1 MRGGPALAETA
12 TVKNDFTKGPMWQVI
27 LKMAVPMMLAQLVNV
42 LYNVVDRMY
51 IGHIEGVGAMALT
64 GLGLSM
70 PVISLITAF
79 ANLCGSGGGPLCAIA
94 RGEGDKEK
102 AERFMGNAFTL
113 LLIIGAVITLVL
125 SVFLKDLLY
134 FLGASEQTFPYAAEY
149 LRVYL
154 MGTLFVMISLGMN
167 AFINAQGFA
176 KIGMLTVVL
185 GAVINIVLDP
195 FFILGPGEKLFG
207 VITMPFGLG
216 LGIRGAAWA
225 TVIAQLCSAVWV
237 LQFLF
242 SKKAILDLSPHCMRL
257 RSGTVG
263 RILALGVTGFVMGV
277 TNSLVQSACNVQLQR
292 YGGDLYVGVM
302 TVINS
307 VKELAFLV
315 VHGLASGAQPV
326 LGYNYGAKQYDR
338 VRTGIRFFCVG
349 SLLYACTVWLLS
361 MTIPG
366 ALIRIFNH
374 ESALLAAGIPSIRIY
389 FCGFMFMSMQSAGQ
403 CVFVGLGKAKY
414 AVVFSLLR
422 KVFIVLPLV
431 FLLPLIPGMGANG
444 VFWSE
449 PISDLLGGGAC
460 FLTMWFTVYK
470 KLGREETL
478 QRN

>member
-1 MRGGPALAETA
+1 MAATA
-12 TVKNDFTKGPMWQVI
+12 TVKNDFSKGPMWQVI
-27 LKMAVPMMLAQLVNV
+27 LKMAVPMMMAQLVNV

-102 AERFMGNAFTL
+102 AERFMGNSFVML
-113 LLIIGAVITLVL
+113 LGIGIVL
-125 SVFLKDLLY
+125 TALLSIFLKDILF
-134 FLGASEQTFPYAAEY
+134 FLGASENTYFYASEY

-154 MGTLFVMISLGMN
+154 LGTIFVMISLGMN

-176 KIGMLTVVL
+176 KIGMFTVVL
-185 GAVINIVLDP
+185 GAVVNIVLDP
-195 FFILGPGEKLFG
+195 FFILGPGEKLFS

-216 LGIRGAAWA
+216 LGIAGAAWA
-225 TVIAQLCSAVWV
+225 TVIAQFCSAVWV

-242 SKKAILDLSPHCMRL
+242 SRRAILDLRPKSMRL
-257 RSGTVG
+257 RAKTVG
-263 RILALGVTGFVMGV
+263 RILGLGVTGFVMGV

-292 YGGDLYVGVM
+292 WGGDLYVGVM

-307 VKELAFLV
+307 VKELCFLV

-326 LGYNYGAKQYDR
+326 LGFNYGAKKYDR
-338 VRTGIRFFCVG
+338 VRTGIRFFCVA
-349 SLLYACTVWLLS
+349 SLLYACSVWALS

-366 ALIRIFNH
+366 ALIRIFNQDA
-374 ESALLAAGIPSIRIY
+374 EMLRAGIPSIRIY
-389 FCGFMFMSMQSAGQ
+389 FCGFMFMSLQSAGQ
-403 CVFVGLGKAKY
+403 CVFVGLGKAKH
-414 AVVFSLLR
+414 AVTFSLLR
-422 KVFIVLPLV
+422 KVVIVLPLV
-431 FLLPLIPGMGANG
+431 FLLPLIPGMGVNG

-470 KLGREETL
+470 KLGREAALPTE
-478 QRN
+478 

>member
-1 MRGGPALAETA
+1 MQEVKA
-12 TVKNDFTKGPMWQVI
+12 VKNDFTKGPMWQVI
-27 LKMAVPMMLAQLVNV
+27 LKMSIPMMLAQLVNV

-51 IGHIEGVGAMALT
+51 IGHIEHVGAMALT

-79 ANLCGSGGGPLCAIA
+79 ANLCGNGGGPLCAIA
-94 RGEGDKEK
+94 RGEGDREK
-102 AERFMGNAFTL
+102 AERCMGNAFVL
-113 LLIIGAVITLVL
+113 LLCIGAALTVLL
-125 SVFLKDLLY
+125 SVFLKDLLF
-134 FLGASEQTFPYAAEY
+134 FLGASEQTFPYASEY

-154 MGTLFVMISLGMN
+154 LGTLFVMISLGMN

-195 FFILGPGEKLFG
+195 VFILARGEKLFG
-207 VITMPFGLG
+207 VITMPFGFG

-225 TVIAQLCSAVWV
+225 TVIAQLCSAIWV

-242 SKKAILDLSPHCMRL
+242 SKRAILDLRPKCMRL
-257 RSGTVG
+257 HGPTVG
-263 RILALGVTGFVMGV
+263 RILGLGVTGFVMGV
-277 TNSLVQSACNVQLQR
+277 TTGLVQSACNVQLQR

-326 LGYNYGAKQYDR
+326 LGYNYGAKAYDR
-338 VRTGIRFFCVG
+338 VRTGIRFFCIG

-361 MTIPG
+361 MVIPG
-366 ALIRIFNH
+366 ELIRIFNQDP
-374 ESALLAAGIPSIRIY
+374 ELLRAGIPSFRIY
-389 FCGFMFMSMQSAGQ
+389 FCGFVTMSLQSAGQ

-414 AVVFSLLR
+414 AVTFSLLR
-422 KVFIVLPLV
+422 KVVIVLPLV
-431 FLLPLIPGMGANG
+431 FLLPLIPGMGVNG
-444 VFWSE
+444 VVWSE

-460 FLTMWFTVYK
+460 FLTMWFTVYR
-470 KLGREETL
+470 KLGREEQAL
-478 QRN
+478 RGN

>member
-1 MRGGPALAETA
+1 MQE
-12 TVKNDFTKGPMWQVI
+12 VKEVRNDFSKGPMWQVI
-27 LKMAVPMMLAQLVNV
+27 LKMSIPMMMAQLVNV
-42 LYNVVDRMY
+42 LYNIVDRMY
-51 IGHIEGVGAMALT
+51 IGHIEHVGAMALT

-70 PVISLITAF
+70 PVISVITAF
-79 ANLCGSGGGPLCAIA
+79 ANLCGNGGGPLCAIA

-102 AERFMGNAFTL
+102 AERYMGNTFVLAL
-113 LLIIGAVITLVL
+113 GIGAVLTVLL

-134 FLGASEQTFPYAAEY
+134 FLGASEQTFPYASEY
-149 LRVYL
+149 LRIYL
-154 MGTLFVMISLGMN
+154 LGTMFVMISLGMN

-176 KIGMLTVVL
+176 KTGMLTVVL
-185 GAVINIVLDP
+185 GAVVNIVLDP
-195 FFILGPGEKLFG
+195 FFILSRGEKLFG

-216 LGIRGAAWA
+216 LGIAGAAWA
-225 TVIAQLCSAVWV
+225 TLIAQFCSAAWV
-237 LQFLF
+237 IRFLF
-242 SKKAILDLSPHCMRL
+242 SKKAILDLRPKSMRL
-257 RSGTVG
+257 QAKTVG
-263 RILALGVTGFVMGV
+263 RILGLGVTGFVMGI
-277 TNSLVQSACNVQLQR
+277 TNGLVQSACNIQLQR

-326 LGYNYGAKQYDR
+326 LGFNYGAKKYDR

-361 MTIPG
+361 ITIPG
-366 ALIRIFNH
+366 ALIRIFNQDP
-374 ESALLAAGIPSIRIY
+374 ALLRAGIPSIRIY

-414 AVVFSLLR
+414 AVTFSLLR
-422 KVFIVLPLV
+422 KVVIVLPLV
-431 FLLPLIPGMGANG
+431 FLLPLIPGMGVNG

-449 PISDLLGGGAC
+449 PISDMLGGGAC

-470 KLGREETL
+470 KMTREEAL
-478 QRN
+478 QTD

>member
-1 MRGGPALAETA
+1 MQEAK
-12 TVKNDFTKGPMWQVI
+12 TVKNDFSKGPMWQVI
-27 LKMAVPMMLAQLVNV
+27 LKMSVPMMMAQLVNV

-79 ANLCGSGGGPLCAIA
+79 ANLCGSGGGPLCSIA

-102 AERFMGNAFTL
+102 AERYMGNAFVL
-113 LLIIGAVITLVL
+113 LLIIGVALTALL
-125 SVFLKDLLY
+125 SIFLRDILF
-134 FLGASEQTFPYAAEY
+134 FLGASENTYPYASEY

-154 MGTLFVMISLGMN
+154 LGTLFVMISLGMN

-185 GAVINIVLDP
+185 GAVVNIVLDP
-195 FFILGPGEKLFG
+195 VFILERGEKLFG
-207 VITMPFGLG
+207 VLPMPFGLG

-225 TVIAQLCSAVWV
+225 TVIAQCCSAVWV
-237 LQFLF
+237 LKFLF
-242 SKKAILDLSPHCMRL
+242 SKKAILDLRPKCMRL
-257 RSGTVG
+257 HGPTVG
-263 RILALGVTGFVMGV
+263 KICGLGVTGFVMGV
-277 TNSLVQSACNVQLQR
+277 TNGIVQSACNVQLQR

-326 LGYNYGAKQYDR
+326 LGYNYGAREYDR
-338 VRTGIRFFCVG
+338 VRTGIRFFCLG
-349 SLLYACTVWLLS
+349 SLIYACTVWLLS

-366 ALIRIFNH
+366 ALIRIFNRDP
-374 ESALLAAGIPSIRIY
+374 ALLAAGIPSIRIY

-403 CVFVGLGKAKY
+403 CVFVGLGKAKH
-414 AVVFSLLR
+414 AVIFSLLR

-431 FLLPLIPGMGANG
+431 FLLPLIPGMGVNG

-470 KLGREETL
+470 KLGREASL
-478 QRN
+478 QSN

>member
-1 MRGGPALAETA
+1 MAETA

-27 LKMAVPMMLAQLVNV
+27 LKMSIPMMLAQLVNV

-51 IGHIEGVGAMALT
+51 IGHIEDVGAMALT
-64 GLGLSM
+64 GLGLCM

-79 ANLCGSGGGPLCAIA
+79 ANLCGSGGGPLCSIA

-102 AERFMGNAFTL
+102 AERYMGNSFTL
-113 LLIIGAVITLVL
+113 LLCIGVAITVL
-125 SVFLKDLLY
+125 LSAFLRPILL
-134 FLGASEQTFPYAAEY
+134 FLGASEHTLPYASEY

-154 MGTLFVMISLGMN
+154 LGTLFVMISLGMN

-195 FFILGPGEKLFG
+195 FFILGRGERLFG
-207 VITMPFGLG
+207 FITMPFGLG
-216 LGIRGAAWA
+216 LGIAGAAWA
-225 TVIAQLCSAVWV
+225 TVIAQFCSAVWV

-242 SKKAILDLSPHCMRL
+242 SKKAILDLRPKCMRL
-257 RSGTVG
+257 RAGTVG
-263 RILALGVTGFVMGV
+263 RILGLGVTGFVMGV
-277 TNSLVQSACNVQLQR
+277 TNGLVQSACNVQLQR
-292 YGGDLYVGVM
+292 WGGDLYVGVM

-307 VKELAFLV
+307 VKELCFLI

-326 LGYNYGAKQYDR
+326 LGYNYGARAYDR
-338 VRTGIRFFCVG
+338 VRTGIRFFCVS
-349 SLLYACTVWLLS
+349 SLIYACTVWLLS

-374 ESALLAAGIPSIRIY
+374 DPEMLRAGIPSIRIY

-403 CVFVGLGKAKY
+403 CVFVGLGKAKH

-422 KVFIVLPLV
+422 KVVIVLPLV
-431 FLLPLIPGMGANG
+431 FLLPLIPGMGVNG

-470 KLGREETL
+470 KLGKEQETL
-478 QRN
+478 

>member
-1 MRGGPALAETA
+1 
-12 TVKNDFTKGPMWQVI
+12 MWQVI
-27 LKMAVPMMLAQLVNV
+27 LKMSIPMMMAQLVNV

-51 IGHIEGVGAMALT
+51 IGHIEHVGAMALT

-79 ANLCGSGGGPLCAIA
+79 ANLCGNGGGPLCAIA

-102 AERFMGNAFTL
+102 AERFMGNAFVML
-113 LLIIGAVITLVL
+113 LGIGAAITVL
-125 SVFLKDLLY
+125 LSIFMKDLLY
-134 FLGASEQTFPYAAEY
+134 FLGASEQTFPYASEY

-176 KIGMLTVVL
+176 KVGMLTVVL

-195 FFILGPGEKLFG
+195 FFILSRGEKLFG
-207 VITMPFGLG
+207 VVTMPFGLG
-216 LGIRGAAWA
+216 LGIAGAAWA

-237 LQFLF
+237 LKFLF
-242 SKKAILDLSPHCMRL
+242 SKKAILDLGARCMRL
-257 RSGTVG
+257 HAKTVG
-263 RILALGVTGFVMGV
+263 KILGLGVTGFVMGV
-277 TNSLVQSACNVQLQR
+277 TNGLVQSACNIQLQR
-292 YGGDLYVGVM
+292 YGGDLYVGAM

-326 LGYNYGAKQYDR
+326 LGFNYGARKYDR
-338 VRTGIRFFCVG
+338 VRTGIRFFCIG
-349 SLLYACTVWLLS
+349 SLCYAGTVWLLS

-366 ALIRIFNH
+366 TLIRIFNQDPG
-374 ESALLAAGIPSIRIY
+374 LLRVGIPSVRIY
-389 FCGFMFMSMQSAGQ
+389 FCGFVFMALQSAGQ

-414 AVVFSLLR
+414 AVTFSILR
-422 KVFIVLPLV
+422 KVVIVLPLV
-431 FLLPLIPGMGANG
+431 FLLPLIPAMGVNG

-449 PISDLLGGGAC
+449 PISDLIGGLAC
-460 FLTMWFTVYK
+460 FLTMWFVIYK
-470 KLGREETL
+470 RLGREDALPQE
-478 QRN
+478 

>member
-1 MRGGPALAETA
+1 MQETRA
-12 TVKNDFTKGPMWQVI
+12 VKNDFSKGPMWQVI
-27 LKMAVPMMLAQLVNV
+27 LKMAIPMMLAQLVNV

-79 ANLCGSGGGPLCAIA
+79 ANLCGNGGGPLCAIA

-102 AERFMGNAFTL
+102 AERFMGNAFVL
-113 LLIIGAVITLVL
+113 LLIVGAAITALL
-125 SVFLKDLLY
+125 SVFLKDILY
-134 FLGASEQTFPYAAEY
+134 FLGASEKTFPYAAEY

-154 MGTLFVMISLGMN
+154 LGTLFVMISLGMN

-185 GAVINIVLDP
+185 GAVVNIVLDP
-195 FFILGPGEKLFG
+195 IFILAPGEKLFG
-207 VITMPFGLG
+207 VLTMPFGLG

-225 TVIAQLCSAVWV
+225 TVIAQFCSAVWV

-242 SKKAILDLSPHCMRL
+242 SKKAILDLRPKCMRL
-257 RSGTVG
+257 RAQTVG
-263 RILALGVTGFVMGV
+263 KILALGVTGFVMGV
-277 TNSLVQSACNVQLQR
+277 TTGLVQSACNVQLQR

-326 LGYNYGAKQYDR
+326 LGFNYGAKEYDR
-338 VRTGIRFFCVG
+338 VRTGIRFFCIA
-349 SLLYACTVWLLS
+349 SLLYACTVWALS
-361 MTIPG
+361 MAIPG
-366 ALIRIFNH
+366 TLIRIFNQ
-374 ESALLAAGIPSIRIY
+374 EPALLAAGIPSIRIY
-389 FCGFMFMSMQSAGQ
+389 FCGFMFMSLQSAGQ
-403 CVFVGLGKAKY
+403 CVFVGLGKAKH
-414 AVVFSLLR
+414 AVTFSLLR
-422 KVFIVLPLV
+422 KVVIVLPLV
-431 FLLPLIPGMGANG
+431 FLLPLIPGVGVNG

-460 FLTMWFTVYK
+460 FLTMWFTVYR
-470 KLGREETL
+470 KLGRGNEL
-478 QRN
+478 SGA

>member
-1 MRGGPALAETA
+1 MAETA

-27 LKMAVPMMLAQLVNV
+27 LKMSIPMMLAQLVNV

-51 IGHIEGVGAMALT
+51 IGHIEDVGAMALT
-64 GLGLSM
+64 GLGLCM

-79 ANLCGSGGGPLCAIA
+79 ANLCGSGGGPLCSIA

-102 AERFMGNAFTL
+102 AERYMGNSFTL
-113 LLIIGAVITLVL
+113 LLIIGVAITALL
-125 SVFLKDLLY
+125 SAFLHPILL
-134 FLGASEQTFPYAAEY
+134 FLGASEHTLPYASEY

-154 MGTLFVMISLGMN
+154 LGTLFVMISLGMN

-195 FFILGPGEKLFG
+195 FFILGRGERLFG
-207 VITMPFGLG
+207 FITMPFGLG
-216 LGIRGAAWA
+216 LGIAGAAWA
-225 TVIAQLCSAVWV
+225 TVIAQFCSAVWV

-242 SKKAILDLSPHCMRL
+242 SKKAILDLRPRCMRL
-257 RSGTVG
+257 RAGTVG
-263 RILALGVTGFVMGV
+263 RILGLGVTGFVMGV
-277 TNSLVQSACNVQLQR
+277 TNGLVQSACNVQLQR
-292 YGGDLYVGVM
+292 WGGDLYVGVM

-307 VKELAFLV
+307 VKELCFLI

-326 LGYNYGAKQYDR
+326 LGYNYGARAYDR
-338 VRTGIRFFCVG
+338 VRTGIRFFCVS
-349 SLLYACTVWLLS
+349 SLIYACTVWTLS

-374 ESALLAAGIPSIRIY
+374 DPEMLRAGIPSIRIY

-403 CVFVGLGKAKY
+403 CVFVGLGKAKH

-422 KVFIVLPLV
+422 KVVIVLPLV
-431 FLLPLIPGMGANG
+431 FLLPLIPGMGVNG

-470 KLGREETL
+470 KLGKEQETL
-478 QRN
+478 

>member
-1 MRGGPALAETA
+1 MQE
-12 TVKNDFTKGPMWQVI
+12 VKEVRNDFSKGPMWQVI
-27 LKMAVPMMLAQLVNV
+27 LKMSIPMMMAQLVNV
-42 LYNVVDRMY
+42 LYNIVDRMY
-51 IGHIEGVGAMALT
+51 IGHIEHVGAMALT

-70 PVISLITAF
+70 PVISVITAF
-79 ANLCGSGGGPLCAIA
+79 ANLCGNGGGPLCAIA

-102 AERFMGNAFTL
+102 AERYMGNTFVLAL
-113 LLIIGAVITLVL
+113 GIGAVLTVLL

-134 FLGASEQTFPYAAEY
+134 FLGASEQTFPYASEY
-149 LRVYL
+149 LRIYL
-154 MGTLFVMISLGMN
+154 LGTVFVMISLGMN

-176 KIGMLTVVL
+176 KTGMLTVVL
-185 GAVINIVLDP
+185 GAVVNIVLDP
-195 FFILGPGEKLFG
+195 FFILSRGEKLFG

-216 LGIRGAAWA
+216 LGIAGAAWA
-225 TVIAQLCSAVWV
+225 TLIAQFCSAAWV
-237 LQFLF
+237 IRFLF
-242 SKKAILDLSPHCMRL
+242 SKKAILDLRPKSMRL
-257 RSGTVG
+257 QAKTVG
-263 RILALGVTGFVMGV
+263 RILGLGVTGFVMGI
-277 TNSLVQSACNVQLQR
+277 TNGLVQSACNIQLQR

-326 LGYNYGAKQYDR
+326 LGFNYGAKKYDR

-361 MTIPG
+361 ITIPG
-366 ALIRIFNH
+366 ALIRIFNQDP
-374 ESALLAAGIPSIRIY
+374 ALLRAGIPSIRIY

-414 AVVFSLLR
+414 AVTFSLLR
-422 KVFIVLPLV
+422 KVVIVLPLV
-431 FLLPLIPGMGANG
+431 FLLPLIPGMGVNG

-449 PISDLLGGGAC
+449 PISDMLGGGAC

-470 KLGREETL
+470 KMTREEAL
-478 QRN
+478 QTD

>member
-1 MRGGPALAETA
+1 MSET
-12 TVKNDFTKGPMWQVI
+12 KEIRNDFSKGPMWQVI
-27 LKMAVPMMLAQLVNV
+27 LKMAVPMMLAQLVNA

-51 IGHIEGVGAMALT
+51 IGHIEHVGAMALT
-64 GLGLSM
+64 GMGLSM

-79 ANLCGSGGGPLCAIA
+79 ANLCGNGGGPLCAIS

-102 AERFMGNAFTL
+102 AERYMGNSFVML
-113 LLIIGAVITLVL
+113 LCIGVVITLLL
-125 SVFLKDLLY
+125 SVFLKELLY
-134 FLGASEQTFPYAAEY
+134 FLGASEQTFPYASEY

-154 MGTLFVMISLGMN
+154 IGTLFVMISLGMN

-176 KIGMLTVVL
+176 KVGMLTVVL

-195 FFILGPGEKLFG
+195 FFILGKGDKLFG
-207 VITMPFGLG
+207 VITMPFGLD
-216 LGIRGAAWA
+216 LGIKGAAWA
-225 TVIAQLCSAVWV
+225 TVIAQFCSAVWV

-242 SKKAILDLSPHCMRL
+242 SKKAILDLRPKCMRL
-257 RSGTVG
+257 RARTVG
-263 RILALGVTGFVMGV
+263 KILGLGVTGFVMGV
-277 TNSLVQSACNVQLQR
+277 TNSLVQSACNIQLQR

-326 LGYNYGAKQYDR
+326 LGFNYGAREYAR

-349 SLLYACTVWLLS
+349 SLIYACTVWLLS

-366 ALIRIFNH
+366 ALIGIFNRDP
-374 ESALLAAGIPSIRIY
+374 EMIRAGIPSIRIY
-389 FCGFMFMSMQSAGQ
+389 FCGFMCMAMQSAGQ

-414 AVVFSLLR
+414 AVTFSLLR
-422 KVFIVLPLV
+422 KVVIVLPLV
-431 FLLPLIPGMGANG
+431 FLLPLIPDMGVNG

-460 FLTMWFTVYK
+460 FLTMWFMIYK
-470 KLGREETL
+470 KLGREEDL
-478 QRN
+478 PRN

>member
-1 MRGGPALAETA
+1 MQERKE
-12 TVKNDFTKGPMWQVI
+12 VKNDFSKGPMWQVI
-27 LKMAVPMMLAQLVNV
+27 LKMSIPMMMAQLVNV

-79 ANLCGSGGGPLCAIA
+79 ANLCGNGGGPLCSIA

-102 AERFMGNAFTL
+102 AERYMGNAFVL
-113 LLIIGAVITLVL
+113 LLAIGAAITVLL
-125 SVFLKDLLY
+125 SVFLRDILF
-134 FLGASEQTFPYAAEY
+134 FLGASENTYPYASEY

-154 MGTLFVMISLGMN
+154 LGTLFVMISLGMN

-185 GAVINIVLDP
+185 GAVVNIVLDP
-195 FFILGPGEKLFG
+195 FFILGRGEKLFG
-207 VITMPFGLG
+207 VLTMPFGLG

-225 TVIAQLCSAVWV
+225 TVIAQLCSAAWV
-237 LQFLF
+237 LKFLF
-242 SKKAILDLSPHCMRL
+242 SKKAILDL
-257 RSGTVG
+257 
-263 RILALGVTGFVMGV
+263 TGFVMGV
-277 TNSLVQSACNVQLQR
+277 TTGLVQSACNVQLQR
-292 YGGDLYVGVM
+292 WGGDLYVGVM

-326 LGYNYGAKQYDR
+326 LGFNYGAREYDR
-338 VRTGIRFFCVG
+338 VRTGIRFFCLG

-366 ALIRIFNH
+366 ALIRIFNQDP
-374 ESALLAAGIPSIRIY
+374 ALLQAGIPSIRIY
-389 FCGFMFMSMQSAGQ
+389 FCGFMCMALQSAGQ
-403 CVFVGLGKAKY
+403 CVFVGLGKAKH

-422 KVFIVLPLV
+422 KVVIVLPLV
-431 FLLPLIPGMGANG
+431 FLLPRLPGMGVNG

-470 KLGREETL
+470 KLGREDHL
-478 QRN
+478 SRN

>member
-1 MRGGPALAETA
+1 MAETA

-51 IGHIEGVGAMALT
+51 IGHIEDVGAMALT

-94 RGEGDKEK
+94 RGEGDREK
-102 AERFMGNAFTL
+102 AERYMGNAFTL

-154 MGTLFVMISLGMN
+154 LGTLFVMISLGMN

-195 FFILGPGEKLFG
+195 IFILGPGEKLFG

-216 LGIRGAAWA
+216 LGIKGAAWA

-242 SKKAILDLSPHCMRL
+242 SKKAILDLSPRCMRL

-414 AVVFSLLR
+414 AVTFSLLR

-449 PISDLLGGGAC
+449 PIRDLRGGGSG

-470 KLGREETL
+470 KLGREEAL
-478 QRN
+478 QGN

>member
-1 MRGGPALAETA
+1 MQEVKE
-12 TVKNDFTKGPMWQVI
+12 VKNDFSKGPMWQVI
-27 LKMAVPMMLAQLVNV
+27 LKMAVPMMLAQLVNA

-51 IGHIEGVGAMALT
+51 IGHIEHVGAMALT

-79 ANLCGSGGGPLCAIA
+79 ANLCGSGGGPLCAIS

-102 AERFMGNAFTL
+102 AERYMGNAFVML
-113 LLIIGAVITLVL
+113 LCIGAVLTLLL
-125 SVFLKDLLY
+125 SVFLKELLF
-134 FLGASEQTFPYAAEY
+134 FLGASEQTFPYASEY
-149 LRVYL
+149 LRIYL
-154 MGTLFVMISLGMN
+154 IGTIFVMISLGMN

-185 GAVINIVLDP
+185 GAVVNIVLDP
-195 FFILGPGEKLFG
+195 FFILSRGDKLFG

-216 LGIRGAAWA
+216 LGIAGAAWA
-225 TVIAQLCSAVWV
+225 TLIAQLCSAVWV

-242 SKKAILDLSPHCMRL
+242 SKKAILDLCPRSMRL
-257 RSGTVG
+257 RAPTVG
-263 RILALGVTGFVMGV
+263 RILGLGVTGFVMGV
-277 TNSLVQSACNVQLQR
+277 TNGLVQSACNIQLQR
-292 YGGDLYVGVM
+292 WGGDLYVGIM

-326 LGYNYGAKQYDR
+326 LGYNYGAKEYGR

-349 SLLYACTVWLLS
+349 SLIYACTVWLLS

-374 ESALLAAGIPSIRIY
+374 DPELLRAGIPSIRIY
-389 FCGFMFMSMQSAGQ
+389 FCAFMCMAMQSAGQ

-414 AVVFSLLR
+414 AVTFSLLR
-422 KVFIVLPLV
+422 KVVIVLPLV
-431 FLLPLIPGMGANG
+431 FLLPLIPGMGVNG

-449 PISDLLGGGAC
+449 PISDLIGGGAC
-460 FLTMWFTVYK
+460 FLTMWFMIYR

-478 QRN
+478 PQK

>member
-1 MRGGPALAETA
+1 
-12 TVKNDFTKGPMWQVI
+12 MWQVI

>member
-1 MRGGPALAETA
+1 MAEATA
-12 TVKNDFTKGPMWQVI
+12 TVKNDFSKGPMWQVI
-27 LKMAVPMMLAQLVNV
+27 VKMAVPMMMAQLVNV

-79 ANLCGSGGGPLCAIA
+79 ANLCGNGGGPLCAIA

-102 AERFMGNAFTL
+102 AERCMGNSFVL
-113 LLIIGAVITLVL
+113 LLSIGVVLTAVL

-134 FLGASEQTFPYAAEY
+134 FLGASEKTFPYASEY

-176 KIGMLTVVL
+176 KIGMFTVVL

-216 LGIRGAAWA
+216 LGIAGAAWA
-225 TVIAQLCSAVWV
+225 TVIAQFCSAVWV

-242 SKKAILDLSPHCMRL
+242 SRRAILDLRPKCMRL
-257 RSGTVG
+257 HGKTVG
-263 RILALGVTGFVMGV
+263 RILGLGVTGFVMGI

-292 YGGDLYVGVM
+292 FGGDLYVGVM

-307 VKELAFLV
+307 VKELCFLV
-315 VHGLASGAQPV
+315 IHGLASGAQPV
-326 LGYNYGAKQYDR
+326 LGYNYGAKEYGR
-338 VRTGIRFFCVG
+338 VRTGIRFFCVA
-349 SLLYACTVWLLS
+349 SLIYACTVWALS
-361 MTIPG
+361 MVIPG
-366 ALIRIFNH
+366 TLIRIFNQDP
-374 ESALLAAGIPSIRIY
+374 EMLRVGIPSIRIY

-414 AVVFSLLR
+414 AVTFSLLR
-422 KVFIVLPLV
+422 KVVIVLPLV
-431 FLLPLIPGMGANG
+431 FLLPLIPAMGVNG

-460 FLTMWFTVYK
+460 FLTMWFMVYR

-478 QRN
+478 QGN

>member
-1 MRGGPALAETA
+1 MQEANA
-12 TVKNDFTKGPMWQVI
+12 VKNDFSKGPMWQVI
-27 LKMAVPMMLAQLVNV
+27 LKMAIPMMMAQLVNV

-64 GLGLSM
+64 GLGLCM
-70 PVISLITAF
+70 PVISLIMAF
-79 ANLCGSGGGPLCAIA
+79 SNLCGSGGGPLCSIA

-102 AERFMGNAFTL
+102 AERYMGNAFVM
-113 LLIIGAVITLVL
+113 LLIIGVALTVLL
-125 SVFLKDLLY
+125 SVFLRDILF
-134 FLGASEQTFPYAAEY
+134 FLGASENTFPYASDY
-149 LRVYL
+149 LRIYL
-154 MGTLFVMISLGMN
+154 LGTLFVMISLGMN

-176 KIGMLTVVL
+176 KIGMFTVVL
-185 GAVINIVLDP
+185 GAVVNIVLDP
-195 FFILGPGEKLFG
+195 FFILARGEKLFG

-225 TVIAQLCSAVWV
+225 TVIAQCCSAVWV
-237 LQFLF
+237 LKFLF
-242 SKKAILDLSPHCMRL
+242 SRQAILDLRPKCMRL
-257 RSGTVG
+257 HGPTVG
-263 RILALGVTGFVMGV
+263 KILGLGVTGFVMGV
-277 TNSLVQSACNVQLQR
+277 TNGIVQSACNVQLQR

-307 VKELAFLV
+307 VKEIAFLV
-315 VHGLASGAQPV
+315 VQGLAAGAQPV
-326 LGYNYGAKQYDR
+326 LGYNYGAKKYDR
-338 VRTGIRFFCVG
+338 VRTGIRFFCLG
-349 SLLYACTVWLLS
+349 AFIYACTVWLLS

-366 ALIRIFNH
+366 TLIRIFNQDP
-374 ESALLAAGIPSIRIY
+374 ALLAAGIPSIRIY

-431 FLLPLIPGMGANG
+431 FLLPLIPGMGVNG

-470 KLGREETL
+470 KLGREEAL
-478 QRN
+478 LRNGE

>member
-1 MRGGPALAETA
+1 MALQEVGQK
-12 TVKNDFTKGPMWQVI
+12 VKNDFTKGPMWQVI
-27 LKMAVPMMLAQLVNV
+27 LKMSIPMMMAQLVNV

-51 IGHIEGVGAMALT
+51 IGHIEHVGAMALT

-79 ANLCGSGGGPLCAIA
+79 ANLCGNGGGPLCSIA
-94 RGEGDKEK
+94 RGAGEKEK
-102 AERFMGNAFTL
+102 AERYMGNAFVLLLAIGAAITL
-113 LLIIGAVITLVL
+113 LL
-125 SVFLKDLLY
+125 SVFLKDLLF

-149 LRVYL
+149 LRIYL
-154 MGTLFVMISLGMN
+154 LGTLFVMISLGMN

-195 FFILGPGEKLFG
+195 FFILGPGETLFG

-216 LGIRGAAWA
+216 LGIKGAAWA
-225 TVIAQLCSAVWV
+225 TVIAQFCSAAWV
-237 LQFLF
+237 LKFLF
-242 SKKAILDLSPHCMRL
+242 SKKAILDLRPKGMRL
-257 RSGTVG
+257 HLPTVG
-263 RILALGVTGFVMGV
+263 KILGLGVTGFVMGV
-277 TNSLVQSACNVQLQR
+277 TTGLVQSACNIQLQR

-326 LGYNYGAKQYDR
+326 LGYNYGAKAYDR

-349 SLLYACTVWLLS
+349 ALLYACTVWLLS

-366 ALIRIFNH
+366 ALIRIFNQ
-374 ESALLAAGIPSIRIY
+374 EPALLRAGIPSIRIY
-389 FCGFMFMSMQSAGQ
+389 FCGFMCMALQSAGQ
-403 CVFVGLGKAKY
+403 CVFVGLGKAKH
-414 AVVFSLLR
+414 AVTFSLLR
-422 KVFIVLPLV
+422 KVVIVLPLV
-431 FLLPLIPGMGANG
+431 FLLPLIPGMGVNG

-449 PISDLLGGGAC
+449 PISDLIGGGAC

-478 QRN
+478 SDK